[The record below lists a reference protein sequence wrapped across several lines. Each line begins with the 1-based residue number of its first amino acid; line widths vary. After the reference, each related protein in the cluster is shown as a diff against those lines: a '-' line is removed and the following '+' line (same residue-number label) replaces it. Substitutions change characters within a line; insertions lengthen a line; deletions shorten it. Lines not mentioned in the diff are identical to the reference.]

1 MNLDRKKSLPFHP
14 KSYTSPKSK
23 DGYSGN
29 SIDSSDSIDT
39 TTKNPSTENP
49 NSKNSSSKNSS
60 SKETPFSLRKIQ
72 YLYAFLG
79 ILSIAIF
86 SSILVGGLWEESEQV
101 SSGDRIPLDD
111 EEHSSNHMGIKGE
124 QSQDGSVNHG
134 AVNALALTGANPH
147 SSYRPQS
154 MTGVSSGD
162 RIPLGDEEHSSNHMG
177 IKGEQS
183 QGESVN
189 HGAANALAPTGGNPH
204 SSYRPQSMTGVSS
217 GDRIVRSVM
226 RSIPLTT
233 WGIKGEQSQGESVN
247 HGAANALAPTGANPH
262 PSYRPQSMTGVS
274 SGDPSS
280 FALSEPLTW
289 LRSAYGFAKK
299 WVENLTSGIGTGD
312 NDKKVFERGKKI
324 MPASG

>member
-1 MNLDRKKSLPFHP
+1 
-14 KSYTSPKSK
+14 
-23 DGYSGN
+23 
-29 SIDSSDSIDT
+29 
-39 TTKNPSTENP
+39 
-49 NSKNSSSKNSS
+49 
-60 SKETPFSLRKIQ
+60 
-72 YLYAFLG
+72 
-79 ILSIAIF
+79 
-86 SSILVGGLWEESEQV
+86 
-101 SSGDRIPLDD
+101 
-111 EEHSSNHMGIKGE
+111 
-124 QSQDGSVNHG
+124 
-134 AVNALALTGANPH
+134 
-147 SSYRPQS
+147 

-217 GDRIVRSVM
+217 GDRI
-226 RSIPLTT
+226 PLGDEEHSSNHM
-233 WGIKGEQSQGESVN
+233 GIKGEQSQGESVN

-312 NDKKVFERGKKI
+312 NANVEKNLAGANEGGAVRRGKNTTAFK
-324 MPASG
+324 